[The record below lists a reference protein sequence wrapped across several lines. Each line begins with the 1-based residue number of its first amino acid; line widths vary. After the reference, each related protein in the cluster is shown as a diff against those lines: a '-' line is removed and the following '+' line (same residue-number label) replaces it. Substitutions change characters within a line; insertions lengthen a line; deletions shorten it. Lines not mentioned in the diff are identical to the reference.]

1 MPLPSFDTLRL
12 VLRPRTLVDLEA
24 CLAMDRDPEVTRH
37 VAGPWSDPH
46 EHRCFVVGRMTHAYP
61 EGLGY
66 WSIFER
72 REPARFIGWVLLI
85 HEDAVGP
92 EVEIG
97 WRLVHDAW
105 GKGMAGEAAR
115 AVVAHAFD
123 MLALPEIVAGI
134 ARGNLASCRLAEK
147 LGMRAPAP
155 SASSGEEKDFVDY
168 RLNA

>member
-1 MPLPSFDTLRL
+1 MPDLNHDRSVTVPLPSFDTLRL
-12 VLRPRTLVDLEA
+12 VLRLRTLVDLEA

-85 HEDAVGP
+85 PEDAVGP

-97 WRLVHDAW
+97 WRLLRDPW
-105 GKGMAGEAAR
+105 GQGMAGEPAR
-115 AVVAHAFD
+115 ADVPPAAD
-123 MLALPEIVAGI
+123 MLAFPAI
-134 ARGNLASCRLAEK
+134 
-147 LGMRAPAP
+147 RA
-155 SASSGEEKDFVDY
+155 
-168 RLNA
+168 